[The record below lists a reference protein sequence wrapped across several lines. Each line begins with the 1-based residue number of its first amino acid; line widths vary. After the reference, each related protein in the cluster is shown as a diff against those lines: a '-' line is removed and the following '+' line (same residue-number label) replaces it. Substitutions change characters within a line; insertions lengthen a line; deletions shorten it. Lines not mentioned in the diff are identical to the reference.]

1 MLNKKNILLTLLWLF
16 VIGLIVTS
24 VQAASIS
31 IDDPIG
37 TQGSMSAFF
46 DNILSHLLNII
57 GYIALLFIV
66 MGGIMYVLSGMG
78 GGNENL
84 KKMAQNTLTF
94 AIIGLALA
102 AAGPTFL
109 REVKV
114 VVLGSPTAVM
124 PTDLNTA
131 PTLTAII
138 TRALTFL
145 LSIIGILAIISLVIG
160 GIMYVFASGSVDVA
174 KRATKTIVYSL
185 LGIVVAGGALI
196 IIQKIAELLQ

>member
-1 MLNKKNILLTLLWLF
+1 MLTKKNILLTLLWLF
-16 VIGLIVTS
+16 VIGLVVTN

-46 DNILSHLLNII
+46 DNVLSRLLNII
-57 GYIALLFIV
+57 GYIAVLFIV
-66 MGGIMYVLSGMG
+66 IGGIMYVLSGMG

-109 REVKV
+109 REIKT

-124 PTDLNTA
+124 PTDLNEA
-131 PTLTAII
+131 PTLTAIV

-160 GIMYVFASGSVDVA
+160 GIMYVFAAGSVDIA
-174 KRATKTIVYSL
+174 KRATKTIIYSL
-185 LGIVVAGGALI
+185 LGIIIAGGALI
-196 IIQKIAELLQ
+196 IVQKIAELLQ

>member
-16 VIGLIVTS
+16 VIGLIVTG

-124 PTDLNTA
+124 PTDLNAA
-131 PTLTAII
+131 PTLTAIV

-196 IIQKIAELLQ
+196 IIQKIAELLR